1 MEMTFLYPRKK
12 HQIKIWKRSQNGGR
26 QNKKGS
32 KLKLVIRPKSR
43 HALPTFDHKGLFLA
57 ESILASLKW
66 KDRYVFSCRYRKW
79 HIPLNNTICQTSVQ
93 QNINKNKFYSL
104 YCLTWCLCK
113 EKNMESM
120 HILLESTNVW
130 QGLLHL

>member
-1 MEMTFLYPRKK
+1 MEMIFLSPRKK
-12 HQIKIWKRSQNGGR
+12 LQIKIWKSSQNRGDDKIK
-26 QNKKGS
+26 KKGS

-43 HALPTFDHKGLFLA
+43 HVLPTFDQKDLFLA

-66 KDRYVFSCRYRKW
+66 KDSYFFSCQYRKQL

-93 QNINKNKFYSL
+93 QNINKNKSYSL

-120 HILLESTNVW
+120 HILL
-130 QGLLHL
+130 